1 MMRLG
6 LRSKIILIVLGAML
20 LAMGITA
27 SAFGVLYARQQTE
40 VIESRSLA
48 IAKGLAL
55 QLERIVALG
64 LNLRDLHGFEEQCRE
79 VLSAYEGL
87 SYAMVVSEGR
97 ILFHNEDSKI
107 GLTLTSPALISL
119 IKKGEA
125 STIDPRDDMLVA
137 RAPVDTYDV
146 TAAHVIVGYPRML
159 LQRDRNT
166 LLMISLGIGF
176 SSVGLCLLLLYFSL
190 SHYVL
195 APIQRFIRT
204 TEDIRSGRASY
215 EVRLPL
221 HGEIELDT
229 MMQAFNSLLDEIA
242 QRERQLLIASE
253 AAKTASRAKSDF
265 LAVMSHEIRTPIHAV
280 LGMTELMQGTEL
292 NDKQRRYIT
301 RIYEASGMLLNQVNE
316 VLDFAKAES
325 GELKILRVPFDLKQS
340 IHDKVEVFS
349 ELARKKGVALALV
362 LAEDLPET
370 ALGDPYR
377 LGQIITNLL
386 SNALKFTETG
396 RIDIEVSRYG
406 RFIRI
411 QVRDTGCGIQPH
423 LLGQIFE
430 PFRQADN
437 SPSRQYGGSG
447 LGLAIVR
454 HLTEAMGGTVN
465 ASSIPGQGS
474 CFQVQLDLPAVSS
487 SPPSVTEN
495 PT

>member
-1 MMRLG
+1 MIHLG

-79 VLSAYEGL
+79 VLNAYEGV

-97 ILFHNEDSKI
+97 ILFHNDNSQM
-107 GLTLTSPALISL
+107 GLTLNSPAQLNL
-119 IKKGEA
+119 LKKGGT
-125 STIDPRDDMLVA
+125 STIDPRDDTLVA
-137 RAPVDTYDV
+137 LAPVETYDV
-146 TAAHVIVGYPRML
+146 TAAHVLGGYPRML
-159 LQRDRNT
+159 MQRDRNS
-166 LLMISLGIGF
+166 LLMISLGIGI
-176 SSVGLCLLLLYFSL
+176 SSIGLCLILLYFSL

-195 APIQRFIRT
+195 APIQRFIKT

-215 EVRLPL
+215 DVRLPL
-221 HGEIELDT
+221 QGEVELDT

-242 QRERQLLIASE
+242 QRERQLLIASD
-253 AAKTASRAKSDF
+253 AAKAASRAKSDF
-265 LAVMSHEIRTPIHAV
+265 LAVMSHEIRTPIHAI

-292 NDKQRRYIT
+292 SDKQRRYIT

-316 VLDFAKAES
+316 VLDFAKAEA
-325 GELKILRVPFDLKQS
+325 GELKILRVPFDLRQS

-349 ELARKKGVALALV
+349 ELARKKGVALALM

-370 ALGDPYR
+370 TLGDPYR

-396 RIDIEVSRYG
+396 RIDVEVSTYG
-406 RFIRI
+406 ESIRLL
-411 QVRDTGCGIQPH
+411 VRDTGCGIQPH

-454 HLTEAMGGTVN
+454 NLTQAMGGTVT

-474 CFQVQLDLPAVSS
+474 CFLVQLDLPAA
-487 SPPSVTEN
+487 PPSSHPAMEN
-495 PT
+495 PA

>member
-1 MMRLG
+1 MPLG

-48 IAKGLAL
+48 IAKGMAL

-79 VLSAYEGL
+79 VLNAYDGV

-97 ILFHNEDSKI
+97 ILFHNDDSKA
-107 GLTLTSPALISL
+107 GLTLTSPALINL
-119 IKKGEA
+119 IKKGE
-125 STIDPRDDMLVA
+125 STTIDPQDDTLVA
-137 RAPVDTYDV
+137 LAPVDTYDI
-146 TAAHVIVGYPRML
+146 TAAHVLIGYPRQL

-166 LLMISLGIGF
+166 LLMISLGIGI
-176 SSVGLCLLLLYFSL
+176 SSVGLCLVLLYFSL

-195 APIQRFIRT
+195 APIQRFIKT
-204 TEDIRSGRASY
+204 TEDIRCGRASY

-221 HGEIELDT
+221 HGEVELDT
-229 MMQAFNSLLDEIA
+229 MMQAFNGLLNEIA

-253 AAKTASRAKSDF
+253 AAKSASRAKSDF
-265 LAVMSHEIRTPIHAV
+265 LAVMSHEIRTPIHAI

-292 NDKQRRYIT
+292 TDKQRRYIT

-325 GELKILRVPFDLKQS
+325 GELKILRVPFDLRQS

-362 LAEDLPET
+362 LSEDLPET

-396 RIDIEVSRYG
+396 RIDVEVGTYG
-406 RFIRI
+406 EQIRI
-411 QVRDTGCGIQPH
+411 QIRDTGCGIQPH

-430 PFRQADN
+430 PFRQGDN
-437 SPSRQYGGSG
+437 SPSRAYGGSG

-454 HLTEAMGGTVN
+454 HLTEAMGGTVS
-465 ASSIPGQGS
+465 ASSISGQGS
-474 CFQVQLDLPAVSS
+474 CFQVQLDLPAVM
-487 SPPSVTEN
+487 PPPTPVTEQAS
-495 PT
+495 